1 MNICVYGAASTKIDD
16 LYIKTVEELG
26 AQLASRGHSLVF
38 GAGGHGLMGAAA
50 RGVKSAGGYITGVIP
65 SFFRDEKIEAI
76 YDECDELIFTQDMR
90 ERKAT
95 MEEKA
100 DAFIVVPGGIG
111 TFEEFFEILTLK
123 QLGRHNKP
131 IAIYNINGF
140 YDNIEKV
147 MYDAMN
153 EKFIRSNC
161 RTLYMIFSDIDE
173 LFAYVERCT
182 PHNLTVHDLKDG

>member
-1 MNICVYGAASTKIDD
+1 MNICVYGAASTKIDFS
-16 LYIKTVEELG
+16 YIKAVEELG
-26 AQLASRGHSLVF
+26 AQMTQRGHSLVF
-38 GAGGHGLMGAAA
+38 GAGGHGLMGAVA
-50 RGVKSAGGYITGVIP
+50 RGVKSNGGYVTGVIP
-65 SFFRDEKIEAI
+65 EFFRDEKIEAI
-76 YDECDELIFTQDMR
+76 FEDCNELVFTEDMR
-90 ERKAT
+90 QRKSV
-95 MEEKA
+95 MEKKA
-100 DAFIVVPGGIG
+100 DAFVVVPGGIG

-153 EKFIRSNC
+153 EKFIRANC
-161 RTLYMIFSDIDE
+161 RTLYMIFSDVDE

-182 PHNLTVHDLKDG
+182 PNNLTVHDLKDG

>member
-1 MNICVYGAASTKIDD
+1 MYYEISRSASALFHKNGYGKNSTP
-16 LYIKTVEELG
+16 EEL
-26 AQLASRGHSLVF
+26 A
-38 GAGGHGLMGAAA
+38 
-50 RGVKSAGGYITGVIP
+50 
-65 SFFRDEKIEAI
+65 
-76 YDECDELIFTQDMR
+76 
-90 ERKAT
+90 
-95 MEEKA
+95 
-100 DAFIVVPGGIG
+100 